1 MPSSQILKFNLQ
13 RAGVPFDAPI
23 VEAYFAANSK
33 SGIKPT
39 DLHNLPE
46 NDHWIYPTL
55 RNGEPYQSDVSI
67 CNVFTCKIL
76 KEAGIFGIVVM
87 DSCNKEIFPFFANL
101 AIVLE

>member
-1 MPSSQILKFNLQ
+1 M
-13 RAGVPFDAPI
+13 
-23 VEAYFAANSK
+23 EAYFTANSK

-101 AIVLE
+101 TIFLE

>member
-1 MPSSQILKFNLQ
+1 MGRARSQGLC
-13 RAGVPFDAPI
+13 
-23 VEAYFAANSK
+23 
-33 SGIKPT
+33 
-39 DLHNLPE
+39 HNLPE

-55 RNGEPYQSDVSI
+55 RNGEPYLSDVSI

>member
-1 MPSSQILKFNLQ
+1 M
-13 RAGVPFDAPI
+13 
-23 VEAYFAANSK
+23 
-33 SGIKPT
+33 
-39 DLHNLPE
+39 HNLPE

-87 DSCNKEIFPFFANL
+87 DSCN
-101 AIVLE
+101 